1 MAIPTGT
8 MTSREDKSPNSSKQ
22 PTRTSLQIWMEELP
36 WPSDEKVEQMTEK
49 ARLRNK
55 ERAEKAK
62 KQMPR

>member
-1 MAIPTGT
+1 MATPTGT

-36 WPSDEKVEQMTEK
+36 ISEEQWMQGIEK
-49 ARLRNK
+49 ARLRK
-55 ERAEKAK
+55 AERAEKAK